1 MLSDLSFD
9 ALVPLGWDDR
19 VSALYASVA
28 SADHQPGRVGRVDRD
43 RCTVLTASGRVRA
56 AAGVLPTT
64 GDWVALLMEPQ
75 PAREAGPGGQP
86 AREAGPGGQPAVDVI
101 LPRWSSLEREGQLLA
116 ADIDVVF
123 VVAGLDR
130 PLNLNRIE
138 RELVLAWDSGARP
151 VVLLTKAD
159 AVPDAEVLSKTVA
172 ARAVGTDVVLTS
184 ASSGLGVDA
193 VLSHLRPNRTAVLL
207 GPSGAGKSTLVNRL
221 LSTAPD
227 GGLAADLAQAV
238 GDVRAGDHKGRHTT
252 SSRHLLVVPGGGVL
266 IDTPGLRSVG
276 LTGAEGG
283 VALAFPDVE
292 EIGAACRFRD
302 CRHSGEPGCAVVAA
316 VADGRLDAERV
327 ASYVKLAAELEESA
341 KEPWA
346 KAADRQEARIV
357 HRAMK
362 KMPKKKR

>member
-1 MLSDLSFD
+1 MSSDPSFD

-19 VSALYASVA
+19 VAALYASVA
-28 SADHQPGRVGRVDRD
+28 TEDHQPGRVGRVDRD
-43 RCTVLTASGRVRA
+43 RCTVRIASGQVRA
-56 AAGVLPTT
+56 AADVLPTT
-64 GDWVALLMEPQ
+64 GDWVALRMEP
-75 PAREAGPGGQP
+75 R
-86 AREAGPGGQPAVDVI
+86 PAVDVI

-123 VVAGLDR
+123 VVASLDR

-159 AVPDAEVLSKTVA
+159 AVADAGELLETVA

-184 ASSGLGVDA
+184 ASDGRGVEE
-193 VLSHLRPNRTAVLL
+193 VLAHLRPNRSAVLL

-221 LSTAPD
+221 LSEE
-227 GGLAADLAQAV
+227 AQAI
-238 GDVRAGDHKGRHTT
+238 GDVREGDHRGRHTT
-252 SSRHLLVVPGGGVL
+252 TSRHLLVIPGGGVL

-292 EIGAACRFRD
+292 EIAEGCKFRD
-302 CRHSGEPGCAVVAA
+302 CRHTAEPGCAVAAA
-316 VADGRLDAERV
+316 VEDGRLDPDRV
-327 ASYVKLAAELEESA
+327 ASYTKLQGELEEST

-346 KAADRQEARIV
+346 KAADRQQVRV
-357 HRAMK
+357 FSRAIK
-362 KMPKKKR
+362 KFPKTKK

>member
-1 MLSDLSFD
+1 MFSDPSFD
-9 ALVPLGWDDR
+9 ALVALGWDER
-19 VSALYASVA
+19 VATLYASVA
-28 SADHQPGRVGRVDRD
+28 TEDHQPGRVGRVDRD
-43 RCTVLTASGRVRA
+43 RCTVVTAGGKLRA
-56 AAGVLPTT
+56 AAEVLPTT
-64 GDWVALLMEPQ
+64 GDWVALRTEP
-75 PAREAGPGGQP
+75 R
-86 AREAGPGGQPAVDVI
+86 PAVDVI

-123 VVAGLDR
+123 VVASLDR

-151 VVLLTKAD
+151 VVVLTKAD
-159 AVPDAEVLSKTVA
+159 AAADADVLAKTVA

-184 ASSGLGVDA
+184 AADGRGVEEVRA
-193 VLSHLRPNRTAVLL
+193 HLRPNRTAVLL

-221 LSTAPD
+221 LSEE
-227 GGLAADLAQAV
+227 AQAI
-238 GDVRAGDHKGRHTT
+238 GDVREGDHKGRHTT
-252 SSRHLLVVPGGGVL
+252 SSRHLLVIPGGGVL

-292 EIGAACRFRD
+292 EISEDCKFRD
-302 CRHSGEPGCAVVAA
+302 CRHSGEPGCAVRAA
-316 VADGRLDAERV
+316 VEDGRLDPERV
-327 ASYVKLAAELEESA
+327 ASYVKLQGELEEST

-346 KAADRQEARIV
+346 KAADNQQARIV

>member
-1 MLSDLSFD
+1 MFSDPSFD

-19 VSALYASVA
+19 VAALYASVA
-28 SADHQPGRVGRVDRD
+28 TEDHQPARVGRVDRD
-43 RCTVLTASGRVRA
+43 RCTVRTVSGQLRA
-56 AAGVLPTT
+56 AAEVLPTT
-64 GDWVALLMEPQ
+64 GDWVALRTEP
-75 PAREAGPGGQP
+75 R
-86 AREAGPGGQPAVDVI
+86 PAVDVI

-116 ADIDVVF
+116 ADIDIVF
-123 VVAGLDR
+123 VVASLDR

-151 VVLLTKAD
+151 VVVLTKAD
-159 AVPDAEVLSKTVA
+159 AVADAEVLSKTVS

-184 ASSGLGVDA
+184 ATDGRGVEE
-193 VLSHLRPNRTAVLL
+193 VLAHLRPNRTAVLL

-221 LSTAPD
+221 LSED
-227 GGLAADLAQAV
+227 AQAIAE
-238 GDVRAGDHKGRHTT
+238 VREGDHRGRHTT

-292 EIGAACRFRD
+292 EIADGCKFRD
-302 CRHSGEPGCAVVAA
+302 CRHSGEPGCAVAAA
-316 VADGRLDAERV
+316 VVDGRLDADRV
-327 ASYVKLAAELEESA
+327 ASYTKLQAELEESA

-346 KAADRQEARIV
+346 KAAERQQV
-357 HRAMK
+357 RAFGRAIK
-362 KMPKKKR
+362 KFPKTKK

>member
-1 MLSDLSFD
+1 MFSDPSFD

-19 VSALYASVA
+19 VAALYASVA
-28 SADHQPGRVGRVDRD
+28 TEDHQPGRVGRVDRD
-43 RCTVLTASGRVRA
+43 RCSVRTASGQVRA
-56 AAGVLPTT
+56 AADVLPTT
-64 GDWVALLMEPQ
+64 GDWVALRMEP
-75 PAREAGPGGQP
+75 R
-86 AREAGPGGQPAVDVI
+86 PAVDAI

-123 VVAGLDR
+123 VVASLDR

-159 AVPDAEVLSKTVA
+159 AVADAGELLETVA

-184 ASSGLGVDA
+184 ASDGRGVEE
-193 VLSHLRPNRTAVLL
+193 VLAHLRPNRSAVLL

-221 LSTAPD
+221 LSTVSP
-227 GGLAADLAQAV
+227 GGLPADEAQAI
-238 GDVRAGDHKGRHTT
+238 GDVREGDHRGRHTT
-252 SSRHLLVVPGGGVL
+252 TSRHLLVIPGGGVL

-283 VALAFPDVE
+283 VALAFPDIE
-292 EIGAACRFRD
+292 EIAEGCKFRD
-302 CRHSGEPGCAVVAA
+302 CRHSGEPGCAVTAA
-316 VADGRLDAERV
+316 VDDGRLDPDRL
-327 ASYVKLAAELEESA
+327 ASYVKLQGELEEST

-346 KAADRQEARIV
+346 KAAERQQVRV
-357 HRAMK
+357 FGRAMK
-362 KMPKKKR
+362 KFPKTKK

>member
-1 MLSDLSFD
+1 MFSDPSFD
-9 ALVPLGWDDR
+9 ALVPLGWDER
-19 VSALYASVA
+19 VAALYASVA
-28 SADHQPGRVGRVDRD
+28 TEDHQPARVGRVDRD
-43 RCTVLTASGRVRA
+43 RCTVRTAGGQLRA
-56 AAGVLPTT
+56 AAEILPTT
-64 GDWVALLMEPQ
+64 GDWVALRTEP
-75 PAREAGPGGQP
+75 R
-86 AREAGPGGQPAVDVI
+86 PAVDVI

-123 VVAGLDR
+123 VVASLDR

-151 VVLLTKAD
+151 VVVLTKAD
-159 AVPDAEVLSKTVA
+159 AVPDPDVLAKTVV

-184 ASSGLGVDA
+184 ASDGLGVDE
-193 VLSHLRPNRTAVLL
+193 VLAQLRPNRTAVLL

-221 LSTAPD
+221 LAEE
-227 GGLAADLAQAV
+227 AQAT
-238 GDVRAGDHKGRHTT
+238 GDVREGDHRGRHTT
-252 SSRHLLVVPGGGVL
+252 SSRHLLLVPGGGVL

-292 EIGAACRFRD
+292 EMAGGCRFRD
-302 CRHSGEPGCAVVAA
+302 CRHAGEPGCAVAAA
-316 VADGRLDAERV
+316 VADGRLDADRV
-327 ASYVKLAAELEESA
+327 ASYVKLQGELEESA

>member
-1 MLSDLSFD
+1 MSSDPSFD

-19 VSALYASVA
+19 VAALYASIA
-28 SADHQPGRVGRVDRD
+28 TEDHQPGRVGRVDRD
-43 RCTVLTASGRVRA
+43 RCTVRIASGQVRA
-56 AAGVLPTT
+56 AADVLPTT
-64 GDWVALLMEPQ
+64 GDWVALRMEP
-75 PAREAGPGGQP
+75 R
-86 AREAGPGGQPAVDVI
+86 PAVDVI

-123 VVAGLDR
+123 VVASLDR

-159 AVPDAEVLSKTVA
+159 AVADAGELLETVA

-184 ASSGLGVDA
+184 ASDGRGVEE
-193 VLSHLRPNRTAVLL
+193 VLAHLRPNRSAVLL

-227 GGLAADLAQAV
+227 GGLAADLAQAI
-238 GDVRAGDHKGRHTT
+238 GDVREGDHRGRHTT
-252 SSRHLLVVPGGGVL
+252 TSRHLLVIPGGGVL

-292 EIGAACRFRD
+292 EIAEGCKFRD
-302 CRHSGEPGCAVVAA
+302 CRHSGEPGCAVTAA
-316 VADGRLDAERV
+316 VGDGRLDPDRL
-327 ASYVKLAAELEESA
+327 ASYVKLQGELEEST

-346 KAADRQEARIV
+346 KAADRQQVRV
-357 HRAMK
+357 FSRAIK
-362 KMPKKKR
+362 KFPKTKK

>member
-1 MLSDLSFD
+1 VLPDSFD

-19 VSALYASVA
+19 VAALFTSVA
-28 SADHQPGRVGRVDRD
+28 EPHHQPARVGRVDRD
-43 RCTVLTASGRVRA
+43 RCTVRTATGQLRA
-56 AAGVLPTT
+56 AAPVLPTT
-64 GDWVALLMEPQ
+64 GDWVARRVDPEPTVD
-75 PAREAGPGGQP
+75 
-86 AREAGPGGQPAVDVI
+86 AV
-101 LPRWSSLEREGQLLA
+101 LPRWSALEREGQLLA

-123 VVAGLDR
+123 VVASLDR

-151 VVLLTKAD
+151 VVVLTKAD
-159 AVPDAEVLSKTVA
+159 ATPDADVLAKTVE
-172 ARAVGTDVVLTS
+172 ARAVGVDVVLTS
-184 ASSGLGVDA
+184 AASGFGVDQ
-193 VLSHLRPNRTAVLL
+193 LHRHLRPNRTAVLL

-221 LSTAPD
+221 M
-227 GGLAADLAQAV
+227 ADEAQAT
-238 GDVRAGDHKGRHTT
+238 GDVREGDHKGRHTT

-292 EIGAACRFRD
+292 EIGEGCKFRD
-302 CRHSGEPGCAVVAA
+302 CRHVGEPGCAVVDA
-316 VADGRLDAERV
+316 VEDGRLDRDRV
-327 ASYVKLAAELEESA
+327 ASYTKLQSELEESG

-346 KAADRQEARIV
+346 KAADNQQARIV

>member
-1 MLSDLSFD
+1 VFSDPSFD

-19 VSALYASVA
+19 VAALYASVA
-28 SADHQPGRVGRVDRD
+28 TEDHQPGRVGRVDRD
-43 RCTVLTASGRVRA
+43 RCTVRIASGQVRA
-56 AAGVLPTT
+56 AADVLPTT
-64 GDWVALLMEPQ
+64 GDWVALRMEP
-75 PAREAGPGGQP
+75 R
-86 AREAGPGGQPAVDVI
+86 PAVDVI

-123 VVAGLDR
+123 VVASLDR

-159 AVPDAEVLSKTVA
+159 AVADAGELMETVA
-172 ARAVGTDVVLTS
+172 ARAVRTDVVLTS
-184 ASSGLGVDA
+184 ASDGRGVEE
-193 VLSHLRPNRTAVLL
+193 VLAHLRPNRSAVLL

-221 LSTAPD
+221 LSEE
-227 GGLAADLAQAV
+227 AQAI
-238 GDVRAGDHKGRHTT
+238 GDVREGDHRGRHTT
-252 SSRHLLVVPGGGVL
+252 TSRHLLVIPGGGVL

-292 EIGAACRFRD
+292 EIAGGCKFRD
-302 CRHSGEPGCAVVAA
+302 CRHSGEPGCAVAAA
-316 VADGRLDAERV
+316 VEDGRLAPERV
-327 ASYVKLAAELEESA
+327 ASYVKLQGELEEST

-346 KAADRQEARIV
+346 KAADRQQVRV
-357 HRAMK
+357 FSRAIK
-362 KMPKKKR
+362 KFPKTKK

>member
-1 MLSDLSFD
+1 VFSDPSFD
-9 ALVPLGWDDR
+9 ALVPLGWDER
-19 VSALYASVA
+19 VSALYSSVA
-28 SADHQPGRVGRVDRD
+28 SADHVPGRVGRVDRD
-43 RCTVLTASGRVRA
+43 RCTVMTASGRVRA
-56 AAGVLPTT
+56 TADVLPTT
-64 GDWVALLMEPQ
+64 GDWVALRMEP
-75 PAREAGPGGQP
+75 A
-86 AREAGPGGQPAVDVI
+86 PAVHAI

-151 VVLLTKAD
+151 VVVLTKAD
-159 AVPDAEVLSKTVA
+159 AVPDADVLEKTVA

-184 ASSGLGVDA
+184 ASSGLGVDSI
-193 VLSHLRPNRTAVLL
+193 LGHLRPNRSAVLL

-221 LSTAPD
+221 LSEE
-227 GGLAADLAQAV
+227 AQAV
-238 GDVRAGDHKGRHTT
+238 GDVRAGDHRGRHTT
-252 SSRHLLVVPGGGVL
+252 TSRHLLVVPGGGVL

-292 EIGAACRFRD
+292 EMAEGCRFRD
-302 CRHSGEPGCAVVAA
+302 CRHAGEPGCAVVDA

-327 ASYVKLAAELEESA
+327 ASYVKLQGELEESA

-346 KAADRQEARIV
+346 KAADNQQARIV

-362 KMPKKKR
+362 KTPKKKR

>member
-1 MLSDLSFD
+1 MLSDRSFD

-19 VSALYASVA
+19 VAALYASVA
-28 SADHQPGRVGRVDRD
+28 EPHHQPARVGRVDRD
-43 RCTVLTASGRVRA
+43 RCTVFAPDGKVRA
-56 AAGVLPTT
+56 RADVLPVT
-64 GDWVALLMEPQ
+64 GDWVALGMD
-75 PAREAGPGGQP
+75 PG
-86 AREAGPGGQPAVDVI
+86 PAVDAV

-123 VVAGLDR
+123 VVASLDR

-151 VVLLTKAD
+151 VVVLTKAD
-159 AVPDAEVLSKTVA
+159 STTDAGMLTKTVE
-172 ARAVGTDVVLTS
+172 ARAVGVDVVTTS
-184 ASSGLGVDA
+184 ATTGEGTDD
-193 VLSHLRPNRTAVLL
+193 VLAHLRPNRSAVLL

-221 LSTAPD
+221 LRTD
-227 GGLAADLAQAV
+227 AQAV
-238 GDVRAGDHKGRHTT
+238 GDVREGDHRGRHTT

-292 EIGAACRFRD
+292 QIAEECRFRD
-302 CRHSGEPGCAVVAA
+302 CRHAGEPGCAVVAA
-316 VADGRLDAERV
+316 VEEGRLDRYRV
-327 ASYVKLAAELEESA
+327 ASYLKLQAELEESA

-346 KAADRQEARIV
+346 KAADNQQNRIV

>member
-1 MLSDLSFD
+1 VFPDPSFD

-19 VSALYASVA
+19 VAALYASVA
-28 SADHQPGRVGRVDRD
+28 EAHHQPARVGRVDRD
-43 RCTVLTASGRVRA
+43 RCTVRTVSGQLRA
-56 AAGVLPTT
+56 AADVLPTT
-64 GDWVALLMEPQ
+64 GDWVALRMEPQ
-75 PAREAGPGGQP
+75 PA
-86 AREAGPGGQPAVDVI
+86 VDII

-123 VVAGLDR
+123 VVASLDR

-159 AVPDAEVLSKTVA
+159 SAPDAEVLCKTVE
-172 ARAVGTDVVLTS
+172 ARAVGTDVILTS
-184 ASSGLGVDA
+184 AASGLGVDS
-193 VLSHLRPNRTAVLL
+193 VLAHLRPNRTAVLL

-221 LSTAPD
+221 LSEE
-227 GGLAADLAQAV
+227 AQAI
-238 GDVRAGDHKGRHTT
+238 GDVRAGDHRGRHTT
-252 SSRHLLVVPGGGVL
+252 SSRHLLVIPGGGVL

-292 EIGAACRFRD
+292 EMAEGCKFRD
-302 CRHSGEPGCAVVAA
+302 CRHSGEPGCAVAAA
-316 VADGRLDAERV
+316 VADGRLDVDRV
-327 ASYVKLAAELEESA
+327 ASYVKLQAELEESV

-346 KAADRQEARIV
+346 KAAERQQVRV
-357 HRAMK
+357 FGRAMK
-362 KMPKKKR
+362 KFPKTKT

>member
-1 MLSDLSFD
+1 MFSDPSFD
-9 ALVPLGWDDR
+9 ALVPLGWDER
-19 VSALYASVA
+19 VATLFSSVA
-28 SADHQPGRVGRVDRD
+28 SAHHQPGRVGRVDRD
-43 RCTVLTASGRVRA
+43 RCTVVTAGGKLRA
-56 AAGVLPTT
+56 AADVLPTT
-64 GDWVALLMEPQ
+64 GDWVALRMES
-75 PAREAGPGGQP
+75 QP

-123 VVAGLDR
+123 VVAALDR

-159 AVPDAEVLSKTVA
+159 AVADAEVLSKTVA

-184 ASSGLGVDA
+184 ASSGLGVDS

-221 LSTAPD
+221 LSEET
-227 GGLAADLAQAV
+227 QAV

-292 EIGAACRFRD
+292 EMAEECRFRD

-316 VADGRLDAERV
+316 VADGRLDGERV
-327 ASYVKLAAELEESA
+327 ASYVKLAAELEEST

-346 KAADRQEARIV
+346 KAAESQQARIV

>member
-1 MLSDLSFD
+1 MFSDPSFD

-19 VSALYASVA
+19 VATLYASVA
-28 SADHQPGRVGRVDRD
+28 EAHHQPARVGRVDRD
-43 RCTVLTASGRVRA
+43 RCTVRTASGQLRA
-56 AAGVLPTT
+56 AADILPTT
-64 GDWVALLMEPQ
+64 GDWVALRTEP
-75 PAREAGPGGQP
+75 R
-86 AREAGPGGQPAVDVI
+86 PAVDVI

-123 VVAGLDR
+123 VVASLDR

-151 VVLLTKAD
+151 VVVLTKAD
-159 AVPDAEVLSKTVA
+159 AAADADVLAKTVA

-184 ASSGLGVDA
+184 ATDGRGVEE
-193 VLSHLRPNRTAVLL
+193 VLAHLRPNRTAVLL

-221 LSTAPD
+221 LSEE
-227 GGLAADLAQAV
+227 AQAV
-238 GDVRAGDHKGRHTT
+238 GDVREGDHRGRHTT
-252 SSRHLLVVPGGGVL
+252 SSRHLLVIPGGGVL

-283 VALAFPDVE
+283 VALAFPDVDE
-292 EIGAACRFRD
+292 MAEGCKFRD

-316 VADGRLDAERV
+316 VADGRLDADRV
-327 ASYVKLAAELEESA
+327 ASYTKLQAELEESA

-346 KAADRQEARIV
+346 KAADRQALRV
-357 HRAMK
+357 FSRAINK
-362 KMPKKKR
+362 RPSPKR